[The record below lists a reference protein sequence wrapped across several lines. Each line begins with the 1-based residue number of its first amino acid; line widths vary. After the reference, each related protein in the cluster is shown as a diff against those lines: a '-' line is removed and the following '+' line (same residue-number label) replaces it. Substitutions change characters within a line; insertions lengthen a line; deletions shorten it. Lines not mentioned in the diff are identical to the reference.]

1 MDIAKQSSSYP
12 PQWSDGLQAE
22 LGDSGGIA
30 RSQLGEVWK
39 CAATQRQDEHRVLLS
54 LRFILITP
62 VCRDLKDS
70 RE

>member
-1 MDIAKQSSSYP
+1 MHGYSKAKQQLS

-70 RE
+70 